1 MKKRKMA
8 WLAGALAAAVWTAG
22 LAAFAA
28 QPGAFDGEG
37 WERELP
43 AKAVILME
51 AESGRVLCGKE
62 IHTRLP
68 MASTT
73 KIMTTLLALEQPG
86 QEEWFTVDAQAIQTE
101 GSSMGLQEGDR
112 VTLQALSYGMIL
124 PSGNDA
130 ANAAAVRISGS
141 IPAFVERMNQR
152 ARELGLAD
160 THYQNPSGL
169 DAEGHYSSAYD
180 LARLTRTALQ
190 VPQFAEICRQSS
202 AKVCFGNPPYDRWLK
217 NHNRLLELYPNAIG
231 VKTGYTEDAY
241 RCLVSASEKDGV
253 TLICVTLNCAG
264 DWELHEQL
272 YEEFFPQIT
281 MTELALEG
289 EETAPAAGDKSTP
302 EALPLR
308 LGASGRYPLLPGE
321 RIESQ
326 LLCPPV
332 VAAPVY
338 EGQPLGQAQF
348 WAVDPQ
354 GRRGTAVQLPLA
366 AAQSLEIDD
375 PRTGG
380 LIDRL
385 LAYALQ

>member
-8 WLAGALAAAVWTAG
+8 WLAGALAAAMWTAG

-73 KIMTTLLALEQPG
+73 KIMTTLLALEQPD

-152 ARELGLAD
+152 AQELGLAD

-180 LARLTRTALQ
+180 LAQLTRTALQ

-217 NHNRLLELYPNAIG
+217 NHNRLLELDPHAFG
-231 VKTGYTEDAY
+231 VKTGYT
-241 RCLVSASEKDGV
+241 
-253 TLICVTLNCAG
+253 
-264 DWELHEQL
+264 
-272 YEEFFPQIT
+272 
-281 MTELALEG
+281 
-289 EETAPAAGDKSTP
+289 
-302 EALPLR
+302 
-308 LGASGRYPLLPGE
+308 
-321 RIESQ
+321 
-326 LLCPPV
+326 
-332 VAAPVY
+332 
-338 EGQPLGQAQF
+338 
-348 WAVDPQ
+348 
-354 GRRGTAVQLPLA
+354 
-366 AAQSLEIDD
+366 
-375 PRTGG
+375 
-380 LIDRL
+380 
-385 LAYALQ
+385 

>member
-1 MKKRKMA
+1 MKKAKA
-8 WLAGALAAAVWTAG
+8 AVLAAALAVLGWACG
-22 LAAFAA
+22 LASAA
-28 QPGAFDGEG
+28 DGQEEAAPAG
-37 WERELP
+37 WERDFP

-73 KIMTTLLALEQPG
+73 KIMTTLLALEQPD
-86 QEEWFTVDAQAIQTE
+86 QEEWFTVDSEAIQTE

-112 VTLQALSYGMIL
+112 VTLEALCYGMIL

-141 IPAFVERMNQR
+141 IPAFVKRMNQR
-152 ARELGLAD
+152 AQELGLAD
-160 THYQNPSGL
+160 TQYQNPSGL

-180 LARLTRTALQ
+180 LAQLTRTALQ
-190 VPQFAEICRQSS
+190 VPKFAEICRQSS
-202 AKVCFGNPPYDRWLK
+202 AKVCFGNPPYERWLK

-241 RCLVSASEKDGV
+241 RCLVSAAQKDGV

-264 DWELHEQL
+264 DWELHQQL

-281 MTELALEG
+281 MTDLSLEG
-289 EETAPAAGDKSTP
+289 EETVPAAGEKDTP
-302 EALPLR
+302 EALPVQ
-308 LGASGRYPLLPGE
+308 LGAQQRYPLLPGE
-321 RIESQ
+321 RLGYE
-326 LLCPPV
+326 LLCPPLT
-332 VAAPVY
+332 AAPV
-338 EGQPLGQAQF
+338 QQSQAVGQAQF
-348 WAVDPQ
+348 WVEDA
-354 GRRGTAVQLPLA
+354 GGTRTTAARLPLV
-366 AAQSLEIDD
+366 AAQSLEL
-375 PRTGG
+375 TSAGEG
-380 LIDRL
+380 NLIDRL